1 MPAPLIPEAP
11 ENMPSFGN
19 VLTRAI
25 GRGILRLCGWR
36 VTGSLP
42 NEKKVLIAAAPH
54 TSNWDFVVVV
64 GGLMALGMKVSAMMK
79 KEAFFWPCKGLFLKL
94 GFLPTDRNA
103 AEGIVGQIHRM
114 FDEHDKLWIGITP
127 EGTRSKVDRW
137 KTGFLRIAQ
146 DSNVPILLLAFDG
159 PGKRIVLDKVVM
171 ATENFDEQAEE
182 LRQYVH
188 ENFEGINA
196 HKQ

>member
-1 MPAPLIPEAP
+1 MPAPLLPEVP

-19 VLTRAI
+19 AFTRAV

-36 VTGSLP
+36 VTGALP
-42 NEKKVLIAAAPH
+42 NEPKVLIAAAPH
-54 TSNWDFVVVV
+54 TSNWDFVVAV

-79 KEAFFWPCKGLFLKL
+79 QEAFIWPCKGLFLKL
-94 GFLPTDRNA
+94 GFLPTDRKA
-103 AEGIVGQIHRM
+103 AGGIVGEIHSM
-114 FDEHDKLWIGITP
+114 YDAHEKLWIGVTP

-137 KTGFLRIAQ
+137 KTGFLRIAR

-159 PGKRIVLDKVVM
+159 PNKQIVLDKVVI
-171 ATENFDEQAEE
+171 ATDDFDEQAEE
-182 LRQYVH
+182 LRQYVL

-196 HKQ
+196 SKQ